1 MTLQEQA
8 QSILTQNW
16 REGFTV
22 PSSHLYPF
30 QWLWDSGFHAMGWAN
45 FNQAKARTEIQTLL
59 SAQWDNGLIPH
70 IIFHADSAEKK
81 YFPGASFHQAY
92 VHPAAPKH
100 VHTTGMT
107 QPPVLGFVLE
117 YVHEKESAKEE
128 NIAFYQ
134 QAAKAIFAFHHYLY
148 TQRDPNQEGLVY
160 IRHNWESGTDNSAV
174 WDSVWETFDPPMYQV
189 ERKDTH
195 HVDQSQ
201 RPTARD
207 YDYYLYLI
215 DLSRQCGYEEDKMF
229 EKIPFLIQDP
239 LFNAVLAASNQ
250 SLARLFATWGWTEEQ
265 AQCEKWYAQ
274 TAQQLN
280 QKLYCPQQNQYHY
293 YDIKNDRPIKLP
305 TAMGFAPIFA
315 GVPTQDQ
322 AEKMATLIES
332 ATFLGEDLSGYHCPS
347 LAPTHEKFEANRY
360 WRGPVWLQ
368 VNWLLEKGFRQYGF
382 DKLADQIKED
392 ALALVKRDGFYE
404 YFNPKKDVAAGKGGY
419 GGSQFSWTASVV
431 IDFLNDTK

>member
-1 MTLQEQA
+1 MTLHEQA
-8 QSILTQNW
+8 QSILRQNW
-16 REGFTV
+16 RDGFTV

-45 FNQAKARTEIQTLL
+45 FHLENARKEIQTLL
-59 SAQWDNGLIPH
+59 SAQWENGLIPH
-70 IIFHADSAEKK
+70 IIFHADSVEKK

-117 YVHEKESAKEE
+117 YVLEKETEKEE
-128 NIAFYQ
+128 HLEFYQ
-134 QAAKAIFAFHHYLY
+134 KAAKAIYHFHQYLY
-148 TQRDPNQEGLVY
+148 TQRDPNKEGLVY

-174 WDSVWETFDPPMYQV
+174 WDTIWETFDPPTYQV
-189 ERKDTH
+189 ERKDTS

-229 EKIPFLIQDP
+229 DKIPFLIQDP

-250 SLARLFATWGWTEEQ
+250 SLARLFKKWGWNEEQ
-265 AQCEKWYAQ
+265 LQCEKWYEQ
-274 TAQQLN
+274 TTHQLN
-280 QKLYCPQQNQYHY
+280 QKLYCPEMNQYRY
-293 YDIKNDRPIKLP
+293 YDLKNERPISLP
-305 TAMGFAPIFA
+305 TAMGFAPVFA
-315 GVPTQDQ
+315 GAPSQEQV
-322 AEKMATLIES
+322 ERMAKLLES
-332 ATFLGEDLSGYHCPS
+332 NTFLGTNLSGFRCAS

-382 DKLADQIKED
+382 HDLADRIKQD
-392 ALALVKRDGFYE
+392 SLNLVHRDGFYE
-404 YFNPKKDVAAGKGGY
+404 YFNPTKEIEGKGGY
-419 GGSQFSWTASVV
+419 GGSQFSWTAAVV